1 MKNDVVRSFANG
13 GAHARGVNYA
23 GIPAGSAAD
32 ARVLEPRGAVH
43 FALGPDELAQIKPAA
58 SSIHPVVLAF
68 DDTGADALS
77 SMGLAANRRIGDS
90 DFLSASLCGWIESL
104 VGSHEHSWI
113 GCELPDTDTPSVL
126 RTRKTVEV
134 WVIAPIRDRDLV
146 LGRGSGLSTVVIFRN
161 RGNAPQL
168 PPPLGSIREEFTVP
182 RATAAAYRLHRG
194 EIVQIIDVEGQQCS
208 DFLAFRTAGLAEG
221 LEQMIDGTVTRTQAR
236 RAYPAP
242 GLFDTFY
249 DSEFRPL
256 LNLVQDT
263 VGRHDT
269 FALACTARGYEER
282 GFPGHVNCS
291 DNISAAM
298 APFGVAAR
306 PAWPAINLFFNSWID
321 PSDNLLRTDEGW
333 SRPGDYVA
341 MHAEDD
347 LVCVST
353 ACPDDT
359 SPINGW
365 NPTDV
370 HVRIYSQEAPIRRSV
385 AYREK
390 EDSPP
395 AMTEES
401 AFHPRTSV
409 RTRSFRPLRNV
420 WMPASYS
427 ATGAIG
433 EYWACRRAVTLQDMS
448 GLRKYDI
455 KGPDAEALLQT
466 ALTRDVAKL
475 PVHRGVYALMCDDT
489 GSVIDD
495 GTLFRLAPEIFRW
508 LCGSEESARALAEVA
523 DRSNLRAR
531 IEGFRGALPN
541 LSLQGPKS
549 RDVLRKIVFTSDR
562 VPALE
567 ELKWF
572 GMTVARLR
580 GREGVPFMLTRTGY
594 TGELGYEL
602 FFDRASALE
611 VWDALMEAGEPL
623 GLTPMGTEAL
633 EILRI
638 EAGLMAAGA
647 EFAPGI
653 DAIEAGLGFCVD
665 FGKPSFRGREALAR
679 NREAQRNRLVGL
691 LLEGQDVPRSGDTV
705 LAGERPAGVVTSA
718 TRSPSLERPVAM
730 ARVAVEHAELEG
742 TLAVGQLD
750 QRMKRLEAQVVGV
763 PFVDPERKRA
773 RS

>member
-1 MKNDVVRSFANG
+1 
-13 GAHARGVNYA
+13 
-23 GIPAGSAAD
+23 
-32 ARVLEPRGAVH
+32 
-43 FALGPDELAQIKPAA
+43 
-58 SSIHPVVLAF
+58 
-68 DDTGADALS
+68 
-77 SMGLAANRRIGDS
+77 
-90 DFLSASLCGWIESL
+90 
-104 VGSHEHSWI
+104 
-113 GCELPDTDTPSVL
+113 
-126 RTRKTVEV
+126 
-134 WVIAPIRDRDLV
+134 
-146 LGRGSGLSTVVIFRN
+146 
-161 RGNAPQL
+161 
-168 PPPLGSIREEFTVP
+168 
-182 RATAAAYRLHRG
+182 
-194 EIVQIIDVEGQQCS
+194 
-208 DFLAFRTAGLAEG
+208 
-221 LEQMIDGTVTRTQAR
+221 
-236 RAYPAP
+236 
-242 GLFDTFY
+242 
-249 DSEFRPL
+249 
-256 LNLVQDT
+256 
-263 VGRHDT
+263 
-269 FALACTARGYEER
+269 
-282 GFPGHVNCS
+282 
-291 DNISAAM
+291 
-298 APFGVAAR
+298 
-306 PAWPAINLFFNSWID
+306 
-321 PSDNLLRTDEGW
+321 
-333 SRPGDYVA
+333 
-341 MHAEDD
+341 MHAEDE

-359 SPINGW
+359 SHINGW

-370 HVRIYSQEAPIRRSV
+370 HVRIYSQEAPIRRAV

-401 AFHPRTSV
+401 AFHPANQRTYPQLPAAAQSLDAGFV
-409 RTRSFRPLRNV
+409 LGHWRDRGILGLPPGRDVAGHERPPKIRHQGTRRGS
-420 WMPASYS
+420 
-427 ATGAIG
+427 
-433 EYWACRRAVTLQDMS
+433 
-448 GLRKYDI
+448 
-455 KGPDAEALLQT
+455 ALLQA
-466 ALTRDVAKL
+466 ALTRDVARL

-508 LCGSEESARALAEVA
+508 LCGREESARALAEVA
-523 DRSNLRAR
+523 DRSKMRAR

-549 RDVLRKIVFTSDR
+549 RDVLRKIVVTSDR

-572 GMTVARLR
+572 GMTVGRLR

-623 GLTPMGTEAL
+623 GITPMGTEAL

-665 FGKPSFRGREALAR
+665 FAKPSFRGREALAR

-705 LAGERPAGVVTSA
+705 LAGERPVGVVTSA